1 MFELANFLVD
11 CKCSTVL
18 FFLILYC
25 SYFSSGVDAWYWYQ
39 SWR

>member
-18 FFLILYC
+18 FFFDFVLQL
-25 SYFSSGVDAWYWYQ
+25 F
-39 SWR
+39 